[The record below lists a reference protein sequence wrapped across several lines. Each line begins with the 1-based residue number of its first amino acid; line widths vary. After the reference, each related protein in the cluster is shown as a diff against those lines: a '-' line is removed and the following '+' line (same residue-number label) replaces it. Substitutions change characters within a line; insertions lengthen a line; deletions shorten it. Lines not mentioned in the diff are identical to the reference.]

1 MAISRIPKWL
11 DDYTECGVEDP
22 VEHPP
27 KRGTML
33 WFNEVKD
40 VGVLLTEEG
49 ERLPVSG
56 SGFAGGLRPKGRCAR
71 AVVSYEVREIAGA
84 SEANEVAMVADEDC
98 RRARRRRMSAVR

>member
-11 DDYTECGVEDP
+11 V
-22 VEHPP
+22 
-27 KRGTML
+27 